1 MTDRHNRPHCARSAV
16 SELIAAILAGT
27 DKAQKTAAAQ
37 TRKIASRGLDAHLP
51 VCRDLAGFDR
61 MTLADSVEHP
71 ALALIEAQTYWV
83 ISRVISKVIYRVRI
97 RSMLAQRPLIAVF
110 MRPRC
115 SPARPFG

>member
-71 ALALIEAQTYWV
+71 EA
-83 ISRVISKVIYRVRI
+83 SRVFRRLLFVR
-97 RSMLAQRPLIAVF
+97 RSCDERYKEQVF
-110 MRPRC
+110 V
-115 SPARPFG
+115 